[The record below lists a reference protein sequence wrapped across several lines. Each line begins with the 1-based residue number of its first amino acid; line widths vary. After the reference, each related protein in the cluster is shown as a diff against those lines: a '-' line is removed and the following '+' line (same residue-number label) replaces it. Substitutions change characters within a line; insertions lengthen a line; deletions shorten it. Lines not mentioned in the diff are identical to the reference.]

1 VRKRP
6 EIPEDVFFD
15 TAPAREEPEPEP
27 APEPEPQPEA
37 SEAEEPQP
45 EPDDVPRGE
54 VLAKSMGES
63 SERTHVRP
71 SEVLAERDRKRAEAK
86 KRRER
91 REREQR
97 EEEQEEQ
104 TSRVG
109 RPPAQEGPKVAVT
122 LYLTEP
128 VAHLLEEVKFRLL
141 TEYDVKTSKSA
152 VADFAVRNGLES
164 LEDLEAA
171 ADDLRRD

>member
-15 TAPAREEPEPEP
+15 NDSSRDDREGEE
-27 APEPEPQPEA
+27 QPRED
-37 SEAEEPQP
+37 Q
-45 EPDDVPRGE
+45 R
-54 VLAKSMGES
+54 ES
-63 SERTHVRP
+63 STETEDRSGTYTRVSDET
-71 SEVLAERDRKRAEAK
+71 SEGDSEEAP
-86 KRRER
+86 
-91 REREQR
+91 
-97 EEEQEEQ
+97 
-104 TSRVG
+104 RVG

-128 VAHLLEEVKFRLL
+128 VAHMLEEVKFLLL

-152 VADFAVRNGLES
+152 IADFGLRHG
-164 LEDLEAA
+164 LDDLEAA